1 MRQRPFAEK
10 LDAVSAAAA
19 AAAATAAGYGRQGSP
34 LVFDVALESRKR
46 LATPRVVVAATEAA
60 GRRKQ
65 QPPTPSSS
73 TLAEP
78 LTARK
83 SSDLKRIRNP
93 ELRAL
98 ALVNSP
104 MIDSRRQQQR
114 RSTLSGR
121 SPAPAP
127 QQRQIESAAAAGAD
141 LAEVKA
147 AIETGDECERV
158 TRAYLMMLHQQ
169 WEYFRQ
175 LIGDWREVLSTEAA
189 SIPEAGQGSIRTA
202 IGMAELLCKKK
213 FPFFEGMLK
222 KCVNAPP
229 NDAEN
234 TEPDATL
241 PILPGD
247 VTGYWT
253 LVEREID
260 NVKAEFASL
269 EADRSAG
276 WPAKAPVK
284 PAPAKTA
291 PRKQPRQPPRTKT
304 AGAAKAKSRFAEF
317 RKKHLLT
324 MSTTGVGAISS
335 PMVSFATTSRSG
347 SVSARKSFAAKTPG
361 TRTPS
366 QRVSSARTPATKT
379 LVQNFHG
386 RCTPEIK
393 NSERRTSRRVTA
405 GAKTPG
411 KESGG
416 TKTPGKESGGA
427 KTPGKESG
435 GAKTPGK
442 ESGGAKTPGKESGG
456 AKTPGKESGGAKTP
470 GKESGGAKTPGK
482 ESGGAKTPGKESGGA
497 KTPGKESGGAKTPG
511 KESGGAKT
519 PGKESGGAKTPG
531 KESGG
536 AKTPGKESGGAK
548 TPGKESGGAKT
559 PGKESAKTQ
568 ARSQETPGAGKESP
582 VEVSDSQSSVKAR
595 IETFEARI
603 SATKRATS
611 SAKDAPEKSPATA
624 AKRRRSTSKS
634 VSFNAVC
641 LQSADASL
649 GDRVDRQLTPYPT
662 RQSARRRQANLGSD
676 QPLVATMEA
685 LEDD

>member
-1 MRQRPFAEK
+1 MRQRPSAEK

-536 AKTPGKESGGAK
+536 AKTP
-548 TPGKESGGAKT
+548 
-559 PGKESAKTQ
+559 
-568 ARSQETPGAGKESP
+568 

-676 QPLVATMEA
+676 QPLSYIYSAILAVVTVHVLLAGFLLFAFYEGGRTVYVSYKR
-685 LEDD
+685 D

>member
-1 MRQRPFAEK
+1 MGPISRQSVSSRSSTSSIVKGRAASVRQQALQNRMRQRPSAEK

-78 LTARK
+78 PTARK

-393 NSERRTSRRVTA
+393 NSERRTSR
-405 GAKTPG
+405 
-411 KESGG
+411 
-416 TKTPGKESGGA
+416 KESGGA

-456 AKTPGKESGGAKTP
+456 AKTPGKESGGAKT
-470 GKESGGAKTPGK
+470 
-482 ESGGAKTPGKESGGA
+482 
-497 KTPGKESGGAKTPG
+497 
-511 KESGGAKT
+511 
-519 PGKESGGAKTPG
+519 
-531 KESGG
+531 
-536 AKTPGKESGGAK
+536 
-548 TPGKESGGAKT
+548 
-559 PGKESAKTQ
+559 
-568 ARSQETPGAGKESP
+568 P

>member
-1 MRQRPFAEK
+1 MGPISRQSVSSRSSTSSIVKGRAASVRQQALQNRMRQRPFAEK

-393 NSERRTSRRVTA
+393 NSERRTSR
-405 GAKTPG
+405 
-411 KESGG
+411 
-416 TKTPGKESGGA
+416 KESGGA

-456 AKTPGKESGGAKTP
+456 AKTPGKESGGAKT
-470 GKESGGAKTPGK
+470 
-482 ESGGAKTPGKESGGA
+482 
-497 KTPGKESGGAKTPG
+497 
-511 KESGGAKT
+511 
-519 PGKESGGAKTPG
+519 
-531 KESGG
+531 
-536 AKTPGKESGGAK
+536 
-548 TPGKESGGAKT
+548 
-559 PGKESAKTQ
+559 
-568 ARSQETPGAGKESP
+568 P